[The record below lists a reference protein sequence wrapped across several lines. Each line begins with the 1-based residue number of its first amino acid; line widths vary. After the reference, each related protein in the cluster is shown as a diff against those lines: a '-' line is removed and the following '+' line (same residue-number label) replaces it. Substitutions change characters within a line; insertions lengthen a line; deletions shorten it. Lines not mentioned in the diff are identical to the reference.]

1 MFYYFK
7 QTIMRKILYFFLMLC
22 MSSVIHAQTAPAKKI
37 NPNKKVLVVEA
48 SCGECQFK
56 MKGKGCTLAI
66 KIDGKNYFVS
76 NANIDD
82 YGDAHEKKGFCN
94 SIRKAKVQ
102 GEVVNGKFVVSYF
115 ELID

>member
-1 MFYYFK
+1 
-7 QTIMRKILYFFLMLC
+7 
-22 MSSVIHAQTAPAKKI
+22 MSTVTLAQTAPAKKI
-37 NPNKKVLVVEA
+37 DPKKKVFVVQA

-56 MKGKGCTLAI
+56 MKGKGCSLAV
-66 KIDGKNYFVS
+66 KIDGKNYFVA

-102 GEVVNGKFVVSYF
+102 GQVVDGKFVASYF

>member
-1 MFYYFK
+1 MVAFQDYFYRLSLFIEYLFYIK
-7 QTIMRKILYFFLMLC
+7 T
-22 MSSVIHAQTAPAKKI
+22 
-37 NPNKKVLVVEA
+37 

-56 MKGKGCTLAI
+56 MKGKGCSLAI
-66 KIDGKNYFVS
+66 KLDGKNYFVA

-102 GEVVNGKFVVSYF
+102 GQVVDGKFVASYF
-115 ELID
+115 ELVD

>member
-1 MFYYFK
+1 
-7 QTIMRKILYFFLMLC
+7 MRKIIYLVLILC
-22 MSSVIHAQTAPAKKI
+22 MSSVIQAQTAPAKKMD
-37 NPNKKVLVVEA
+37 PKKKVLVVEA

-56 MKGKGCTLAI
+56 MKGKGCSLAI
-66 KIDGKNYFVS
+66 KLNGKNYFVT

-102 GEVVNGKFVVSYF
+102 GEVVDGKFVASYF
-115 ELID
+115 ELLD

>member
-1 MFYYFK
+1 MK
-7 QTIMRKILYFFLMLC
+7 KIVCLFLMLC

-37 NPNKKVLVVEA
+37 DPNKKVLVVEA

-56 MKGKGCTLAI
+56 MKGKGCSLAI
-66 KIDGKNYFVS
+66 KIDGKNYFVA

-102 GEVVNGKFVVSYF
+102 GKVVDGKFVASYF

>member
-1 MFYYFK
+1 M
-7 QTIMRKILYFFLMLC
+7 QKIFFLFLILC
-22 MSSVIHAQTAPAKKI
+22 ISSVIHAQTAPAKKMD
-37 NPNKKVLVVEA
+37 PKKKVLMVEA

-56 MKGKGCTLAI
+56 MKGKGCSLAI
-66 KIDGKNYFVS
+66 KLNGKNYFVA

-102 GEVVNGKFVVSYF
+102 GEVVNGKFVASYF
-115 ELID
+115 ELVD

>member
-1 MFYYFK
+1 
-7 QTIMRKILYFFLMLC
+7 MRKIFYLFLMLC
-22 MSSVIHAQTAPAKKI
+22 MSSGLHAQNAPAKKI
-37 NPNKKVLVVEA
+37 DPKKKVLGVKA

-66 KIDGKNYFVS
+66 KLDGKNFFVA

-94 SIRKAKVQ
+94 SIRKAIVQ
-102 GEVVNGKFVVSYF
+102 GEVVDGKFVASYF
-115 ELID
+115 ELVD

>member
-1 MFYYFK
+1 
-7 QTIMRKILYFFLMLC
+7 MRKIYLLVAMLF
-22 MSSVIHAQTAPAKKI
+22 MSSVMHAQTTDTKKL
-37 NPNKKVLVVEA
+37 NPNKKVWVVEA
-48 SCGECQFK
+48 SCGECKFK
-56 MKGKGCTLAI
+56 MKGKGCSLAI
-66 KIDGKNYFVS
+66 KLDGKNYFVS

-115 ELID
+115 KLID